1 MKTNLSNLWKKE
13 DWLAVWIG
21 FAVIAIACI
30 AVLTGAFDFA
40 AAKFSTWH
48 LWENVAEKKSLFAQL
63 NGAFWV
69 KLLRTFL
76 VLGVLFTLGV
86 KLQGGKIKEYIPE
99 FEMEYDVDPLRQG
112 IADSWPNKLDD
123 TCARVEW
130 DWKPEYNL
138 DGMTRDMIEK
148 LRIKFGLK

>member
-21 FAVIAIACI
+21 FVVIAIACI

-48 LWENVAEKKSLFAQL
+48 LWENVAEKKSLLAQL

-76 VLGVLFTLGV
+76 VLGVLFTLRNTS
-86 KLQGGKIKEYIPE
+86 P
-99 FEMEYDVDPLRQG
+99 PSSSCSSSPSSC
-112 IADSWPNKLDD
+112 ASSAPNS
-123 TCARVEW
+123 
-130 DWKPEYNL
+130 P
-138 DGMTRDMIEK
+138 
-148 LRIKFGLK
+148 

>member
-48 LWENVAEKKSLFAQL
+48 LWENVAEKKSLLAQL

-76 VLGVLFTLGV
+76 VLGVLFTLGAV
-86 KLQGGKIKEYIPE
+86 RSRST
-99 FEMEYDVDPLRQG
+99 FPLSSSCSSCPSSC
-112 IADSWPNKLDD
+112 ASSAPNS
-123 TCARVEW
+123 
-130 DWKPEYNL
+130 P
-138 DGMTRDMIEK
+138 
-148 LRIKFGLK
+148 

>member
-1 MKTNLSNLWKKE
+1 MKTNLSKLYKTE

-48 LWENVAEKKSLFAQL
+48 LWEDVAEKKSLLAQL

-76 VLGVLFTLGV
+76 VLGILFTLGV
-86 KLQGGKIKEYIPE
+86 KLQGGQVKKFIPAFLCLFVLAVVVRLISAE
-99 FEMEYDVDPLRQG
+99 FTLNRYL
-112 IADSWPNKLDD
+112 
-123 TCARVEW
+123 EW
-130 DWKPEYNL
+130 AFWAL
-138 DGMTRDMIEK
+138 IV
-148 LRIKFGLK
+148 GLLISDRKSVV

>member
-1 MKTNLSNLWKKE
+1 MDCSKTFIDMKTNLSNLWKKE

-40 AAKFSTWH
+40 AAKISTWH

-86 KLQGGKIKEYIPE
+86 KLQGGKIKEYIPASG
-99 FEMEYDVDPLRQG
+99 PSGRS
-112 IADSWPNKLDD
+112 SWA
-123 TCARVEW
+123 C
-130 DWKPEYNL
+130 
-138 DGMTRDMIEK
+138 
-148 LRIKFGLK
+148 